1 MPTIALLNGH
11 AFAGGFFV
19 ALFHDYRIQN
29 PDRGFCCANEIDIG
43 MAIPTALLS
52 IIKEKVTSSQDFRSV
67 VLEGKRFNGKEALKV
82 GLVDGLGGL
91 QEAIAFAEE
100 RKLAT
105 KANTG
110 PWGMMKEDMYRQTLT
125 FLRDPKGTDEWRQKI
140 EETKDKAEQVRAS
153 RVEDWEKHNKAAKL

>member
-1 MPTIALLNGH
+1 MPTVALLNGH
-11 AFAGGFFV
+11 TFAGGLFI

-52 IIKEKVTSSQDFRSV
+52 IIKEKVTNSQDFRSV
-67 VLEGKRFNGKEALKV
+67 ILEGKRFNGKEALEA

-91 QEAIAFAEE
+91 QEAIKLAEE

-105 KANTG
+105 KVTTG
-110 PWGMMKEDMYRQTLT
+110 PWGMMKEDMYRQTLA
-125 FLRDPKGTDEWRQKI
+125 FLRDPQGTSEWRSKI
-140 EETKDKAEQVRAS
+140 EEIKDEDEKGRAS
-153 RVEDWEKHNKAAKL
+153 RVEEWEKQNKAAKL